1 MELDPVFVRALRLL
15 HSTSKESG
23 AQLKA
28 MLDESI
34 RMKKNPGSAPAKMT
48 VTAPQHGRELHLKD
62 NTDRYWGVSHLTFE
76 LWTPVKLIY

>member
-23 AQLKA
+23 MQLKA

-34 RMKKNPGSAPAKMT
+34 RMKKNPGSAPNKLAVAT
-48 VTAPQHGRELHLKD
+48 TQPSRESHIKD
-62 NTDRYWGVSHLTFE
+62 TTERYCNAS
-76 LWTPVKLIY
+76 